1 MAGRLPQ
8 GGCASPISKPAR
20 LWSSCRTAKPPE
32 QILSGNVRTGIL
44 IIGMGLSGAMTAAL
58 ADLGLSR
65 DSVDRPAS
73 LPSPPREGAT
83 PVDIA
88 DLRDRREFDNRPGM
102 ADIIFMRNFAVIIPD
117 RQGLSQPS

>member
-1 MAGRLPQ
+1 
-8 GGCASPISKPAR
+8 
-20 LWSSCRTAKPPE
+20 
-32 QILSGNVRTGIL
+32 
-44 IIGMGLSGAMTAAL
+44 MGLSGAMTAAL

-73 LPSPPREGAT
+73 LPYPPGVGAT
-83 PVDIA
+83 PVDHS
-88 DLRDRREFDNRPGM
+88 DHRDRREFEHRPGM